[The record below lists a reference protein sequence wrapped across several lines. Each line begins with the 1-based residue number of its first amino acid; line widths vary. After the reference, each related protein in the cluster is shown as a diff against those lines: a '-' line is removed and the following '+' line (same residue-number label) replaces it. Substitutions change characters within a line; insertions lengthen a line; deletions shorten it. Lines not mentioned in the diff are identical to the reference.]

1 MRIPGT
7 ISKRFLRKWSAKYHY
22 HPNDIIRMFEEIGYQ
37 CYMIAEGNKL
47 KQFGYVDEETIETI
61 VYPMKIDQTLKN
73 MFLEYIEET
82 NEDDNN

>member
-1 MRIPGT
+1 
-7 ISKRFLRKWSAKYHY
+7 
-22 HPNDIIRMFEEIGYQ
+22 MFEEIGYQ
-37 CYMIAEGNKL
+37 CYVIAEGNKL

-82 NEDDNN
+82 NEDDNNRLRRQFFKRRFDPEWKNRNADAA